1 MSLFAETGLTQVL
14 FLGAR
19 SSSCL
24 LMRSNR
30 YFNRRSQSQEA
41 SFHIDSPVTEQK
53 GHHLEAPAPMI
64 QWEVQMHE
72 TARELSGQL
81 DTKLGLL
88 QQLIREADR
97 VAARLEAAL
106 AAARTQAAQ
115 RMPSQDAGANDTAQ
129 HSGQPWGRSR
139 PVPTAG
145 EGSARRRRSR
155 QAKSRDPPVHGLTQ
169 PPRRLGEC
177 SRQHRFQE
185 IYTLADYGLDAAE
198 IAQPGH
204 ARGRSGTDP
213 GCAERSSGKSAHA
226 GKQFTPAAR
235 CPVAYAPTHPQSPIP
250 NPLQYAAVARPVS
263 PDQFGQRPLAA
274 ARAPPSSPA
283 PGPRCNLTS
292 WTRRRPPRCR

>member
-14 FLGAR
+14 FLGALGLTILF
-19 SSSCL
+19 L

-97 VAARLEAAL
+97 AAARLEAAL

-115 RMPSQDAGANDTAQ
+115 RMPSQDAGANDTAPAFR
-129 HSGQPWGRSR
+129 SAVGQDHGQFQPL
-139 PVPTAG
+139 G
-145 EGSARRRRSR
+145 EAIS
-155 QAKSRDPPVHGLTQ
+155 QAEALKAASHHESRDPASASGRTQ
-169 PPRRLGEC
+169 PPSPAKE
-177 SRQHRFQE
+177 SVPRQHRFQE

-198 IAQPGH
+198 IAQRLGTPVGEVELILGL
-204 ARGRSGTDP
+204 RG
-213 GCAERSSGKSAHA
+213 K
-226 GKQFTPAAR
+226 K
-235 CPVAYAPTHPQSPIP
+235 
-250 NPLQYAAVARPVS
+250 
-263 PDQFGQRPLAA
+263 
-274 ARAPPSSPA
+274 
-283 PGPRCNLTS
+283 
-292 WTRRRPPRCR
+292 